1 MNPETAQTLNSLKQ
15 SLHDTLVDLN
25 DANYGLVKQRLE
37 QLYIQIA
44 VQSTLFNTNL
54 DEMEFSSPQIIDCIL
69 TDEVLACE

>member
-54 DEMEFSSPQIIDCIL
+54 DEMEFSSPQIDCIL
-69 TDEVLACE
+69 TDEELAS

>member
-69 TDEVLACE
+69 TDEELASE